1 MDRITYLRKDKQLTD
16 MLVQNIRVPLP
27 KRQTNK

>member
-16 MLVQNIRVPLP
+16 MLVQI
-27 KRQTNK
+27 